1 MSQATLD
8 SLPNP
13 QVKQRSLPSLVW
25 LLPCLTLI
33 IGGWLV
39 FKTLHEQGPEV
50 TIVFKNAAG
59 IKAGKTRI
67 KYKDLEIGVVKSIA
81 FSEDFGHVVL
91 RVAFSHEA
99 EPFLRR
105 DTQFWVVK
113 PRLSIRGVSGLDTLV
128 SGSYI
133 ELEPGEGAPWR
144 DYIGLESPPVV
155 KATMEGTELMLMAK
169 RLGSIDHGSPIYYQ
183 GIQVGEVLGYELAND
198 NTGVFIHAFVK
209 TPYDALIHGN
219 TRFWN
224 VSGMDVQVSAEGLQ
238 VHAESLLSIIL
249 GGIAF
254 ETPATLNTSVD
265 DISGLIFTLYESRKA
280 IREHDFAQKVLFV
293 AFFDGSIRGLEVN
306 APVELKGIKV
316 GRVADIRLEFD
327 ATDTSFHIP
336 VLIELEPERIV
347 SRHPTATKADPHAV
361 VKILVERGLRAQ
373 LKTGSLLT
381 GQLFVDLGMLP
392 DTPLHLLDYES
403 DYPQLPTVAG
413 NMAQMTASVK
423 SILNKIEALDLNA
436 MSKQVL
442 AILEG
447 ANTLVHAPELR
458 QSMAQAHDT
467 LELFHTMLQHLE
479 PKMNDMTTN
488 ISQTIVAG
496 RAAITQSEQ
505 TLTLMNQLLDPKAPM
520 QYRIQQMMV
529 EVGEMARSVR
539 VLVDLLERNPDAII
553 FGKKAE

>member
-1 MSQATLD
+1 MSQTTLD
-8 SLPNP
+8 SLPHP
-13 QVKQRSLPSLVW
+13 HVKTQRVPSLVW
-25 LLPCLTLI
+25 LLPCLTLL

-67 KYKDLEIGVVKSIA
+67 KYKDLEIGVVKSIG
-81 FSEDFGHVVL
+81 FSEDFSHVL
-91 RVAFSHEA
+91 LHASLSREA

-105 DTQFWVVK
+105 DSHFWVVK
-113 PRLSIRGVSGLDTLV
+113 PRLSIRGVSGLATLV

-144 DYIGLESPPVV
+144 DYVGLESPPVV
-155 KATMEGTELMLMAK
+155 KATMEGKELTLITK
-169 RLGSIDHGSPIYYQ
+169 RLGSIDHGSPLYYQ

-198 NTGVFIHAFVK
+198 HTGVFVHAFVK
-209 TPYDALIHGN
+209 TPYDTLIHSN
-219 TRFWN
+219 THFWN
-224 VSGMDVQVSAEGLQ
+224 ASGMDVEVSTQGLH
-238 VHAESLLSIIL
+238 VRAESLLSIML

-254 ETPATLNTSVD
+254 ETPTTVNTAAD
-265 DISGLIFTLYESRKA
+265 DIDGLVFTLYESRQA
-280 IREHDFAQKVLFV
+280 IREHDFAQKILFV

-316 GRVADIRLEFD
+316 GRVADIHLEFD

-347 SRHPTATKADPHAV
+347 SRHARDTQEDPHAV
-361 VKILVERGLRAQ
+361 VKILIERGLRAQ

-381 GQLFVDLGMLP
+381 GQLFVDLDMLP
-392 DTPLHLLDYES
+392 ATPLHLLSYES

-436 MSKQVL
+436 MSSQVV

-447 ANTLVHAPELR
+447 TNALVHAPELR
-458 QSMAQAHDT
+458 QSMTQARDT
-467 LELFHTMLQHLE
+467 LALFHTMLEHLN
-479 PKMNDMTTN
+479 PKVDGMATN
-488 ISQTIVAG
+488 INQTIVAG

-505 TLTLMNQLLDPKAPM
+505 TLKLMNQLLDPQAPM
-520 QYRIQQMMV
+520 QYRVQQMMV
-529 EVGEMARSVR
+529 EVAEMARSVR
-539 VLVDLLERNPDAII
+539 VLVDVLERNPDAII
-553 FGKKAE
+553 YGKKEE